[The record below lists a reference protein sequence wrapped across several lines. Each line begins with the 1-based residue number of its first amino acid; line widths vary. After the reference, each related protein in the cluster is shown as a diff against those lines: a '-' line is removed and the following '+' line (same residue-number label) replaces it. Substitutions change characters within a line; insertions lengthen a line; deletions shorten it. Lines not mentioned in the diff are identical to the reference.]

1 MKTEEDP
8 MTTEEL
14 IMRRLD
20 RIESQLAPLAES
32 MRSASEFKNDLTP
45 LAHSAVKLM
54 MKELE
59 DVESSFQ
66 LKDLMEMIKQM
77 LRSVRNIT
85 YSLKQLENII
95 DFVTTLEPLLRGSV
109 PQLISY
115 LDDLEQKGVFRIL
128 NATLGVRA
136 KIAEAYS
143 PQDIEEIGDGLVAL
157 LGLAKKVTTPE
168 TMGLLNRFA
177 DLPTKVDLS
186 SSRGVG
192 PFGLLWAISN
202 KEVKEGLGVLM
213 ELTKALAT
221 LKGTTALGSGPSE
234 SVP

>member
-1 MKTEEDP
+1 
-8 MTTEEL
+8 MTDEEL
-14 IMRRLD
+14 IIQRLD
-20 RIESQLAPLAES
+20 RIESQLGPLAES
-32 MRSASEFKNDLTP
+32 MRSAREFKDDLTP
-45 LAHSAVKLM
+45 LAHSMVKLM

-66 LKDLMEMIKQM
+66 LEDLMEMIKQAM
-77 LRSVRNIT
+77 RSVRNIT

-109 PQLISY
+109 PQLITY

-128 NATLGVRA
+128 SATLGVRA

-143 PQDIEEIGDGLVAL
+143 PRDIEEIGNGLVAL

-168 TMGLLNRFA
+168 TMVLLNRFVE
-177 DLPTKVDLS
+177 LPAKLDLS
-186 SSRGVG
+186 ASKEVG

-202 KEVKEGLGVLM
+202 KEVKQGLGVLM
-213 ELTKALAT
+213 ELTKALGT
-221 LKGTTALGSGPSE
+221 LKETVELKNGPSE
-234 SVP
+234 STA